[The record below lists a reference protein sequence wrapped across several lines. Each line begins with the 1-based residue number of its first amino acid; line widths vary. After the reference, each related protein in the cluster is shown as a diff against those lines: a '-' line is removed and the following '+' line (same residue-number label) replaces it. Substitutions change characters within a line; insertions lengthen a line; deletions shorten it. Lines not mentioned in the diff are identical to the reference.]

1 MTNHPLGVQASCL
14 HPGSLSHW
22 GHTPHGL
29 LWLWPHWPSVP
40 SSGTSAH
47 LSQLFPFPDI
57 LHLKTSAQLSSGHS
71 CFHTNVISYWGLQPR
86 HLKHAATTLLP
97 VITWLAANFTFFLS
111 TRNIPN
117 FLLVCSLPPT
127 PHQVTSLKSGITSL
141 LFSSLFL
148 PLSRGT

>member
-117 FLLVCSLPPT
+117 YLTCVFSASDSSSGNVPKIRDHIPLVLFFIPT
-127 PHQVTSLKSGITSL
+127 T
-141 LFSSLFL
+141 
-148 PLSRGT
+148 